1 MKKSTAC
8 FLICDVVSSG
18 MKTSL
23 FSVEG
28 ERIAEEYRPLPHTLS
43 GNRAE
48 EIPEPGRCRDYEAL
62 YEIYRESFGKTA
74 DIFRK
79 LEAWREGGGK
89 G

>member
-8 FLICDVVSSG
+8 FLNCDVVSSG

-23 FSVEG
+23 FS
-28 ERIAEEYRPLPHTLS
+28 
-43 GNRAE
+43 AE
-48 EIPEPGRCRDYEAL
+48 EIPDPGRCRDYEAL